1 MCYYKSYKNA
11 VDKTYHK
18 QFEAFFFACISP
30 KRSHLSNNGCHF
42 QIQNLFSPDFKVGTP
57 VKVFHS
63 ALWIHHEWN
72 LKSIEVEMTLDI
84 EGKTWGSKMLLF
96 YYLKNTFT
104 ENIISVYELL
114 KLVTA
119 NIFSFAF

>member
-1 MCYYKSYKNA
+1 MA
-11 VDKTYHK
+11 VIFKFRIFSHPILK
-18 QFEAFFFACISP
+18 LERLSKFF
-30 KRSHLSNNGCHF
+30 
-42 QIQNLFSPDFKVGTP
+42 T
-57 VKVFHS
+57 

-96 YYLKNTFT
+96 YYLKNTFA

-119 NIFSFAF
+119 NIFSVAF